1 MKAWKRGLRK
11 IGKTLTWVWGRMNE
25 EDIITDKISEGAG
38 AHEEEKCSH
47 FIFSFFSFILT
58 DFYRWFPNHLSSSPI
73 ASWIFAV
80 EYLTIIDSKIVFRSP
95 KNFSFTLDLPVFV
108 SHILILSALTA
119 SKASTVHI
127 VGTHT
132 SQELQLTFNA
142 PYHPCPISLYILLA
156 FPSNCL

>member
-58 DFYRWFPNHLSSSPI
+58 DFYR
-73 ASWIFAV
+73 
-80 EYLTIIDSKIVFRSP
+80 
-95 KNFSFTLDLPVFV
+95 
-108 SHILILSALTA
+108 
-119 SKASTVHI
+119 
-127 VGTHT
+127 
-132 SQELQLTFNA
+132 
-142 PYHPCPISLYILLA
+142 
-156 FPSNCL
+156 